1 MDYYLDVPAS
11 CAKQIDDRA
20 LQKLS
25 KEMNV
30 QVELRGYRLHVRAN
44 DASKAAGL
52 ACGVITS
59 MPKLGTKI
67 SAAKADRA
75 CDWSSMLSTLTEI
88 HGEPIACSSAICEA
102 DIVHAHTML
111 AKPRDE
117 RNLAIHEYALFAW
130 SWLADNTR

>member
-1 MDYYLDVPAS
+1 MEYFLDLPTS
-11 CAKQIDDRA
+11 CVKQLDDEA

-30 QVELRGYRLHVRAN
+30 QVELRGKRLHVRA
-44 DASKAAGL
+44 DEASKAARL

-59 MPKLGTKI
+59 LPKLGTKL

-75 CDWSSMLSTLTEI
+75 CDWSCMLSALTEI

-102 DIVHAHTML
+102 DIVHAHAML
-111 AKPRDE
+111 AKPLDE
-117 RNLAIHEYALFAW
+117 HNLAIHEYALFAW
-130 SWLADNTR
+130 SWLADNSR